1 MKKAQ
6 YLGLALMTG
15 LCMSPAF
22 AQDGASDLDETK
34 FNHVGAWS
42 NVLLYQKYEKPF
54 WEELLSEASDGKLTA
69 SVTSFDQL
77 GIEGDQVFRL
87 LQKGVFDIGATLPD
101 YLIQDVPAMG
111 GVDVPALTTEA
122 EETAEAAM
130 AFKPVLKDI
139 IRENFD
145 AELLAVAPNSR
156 QAVYCKDPVESL
168 ADLDGRKIR
177 TGGRYEAIFLKAL
190 GAEGVTMSFSEV
202 SGAMENGLLD
212 CAITGIIGGYN
223 ASWYEIADYV
233 YNMPIG
239 GYDHVATA
247 VNGKVW
253 EGLGKET
260 QDWLKKEVAENYEKT
275 SWENST
281 SETEEAISC
290 LTGEGDCSWGESAN
304 MTLVEPT
311 EDDVALAKKILE
323 EQVLPAW
330 VKATDKKWVER
341 WNETVAPI
349 VGVEAA
355 M

>member
-1 MKKAQ
+1 MKKAR
-6 YLGLALMTG
+6 YLGLALLAG
-15 LCMSPAF
+15 ALLGPAYGQGD
-22 AQDGASDLDETK
+22 ATDLDEVK
-34 FNHVGAWS
+34 FNYVGAWS
-42 NVLLYQKYEKPF
+42 NVLLYQKYENPF
-54 WEELLSEASDGKLTA
+54 WGEYLSDASDGKLTA

-77 GIEGDQVFRL
+77 GIAGDQVFRL
-87 LQKGVFDIGATLPD
+87 LQKGVFDIGSTLPD

-111 GVDVPALTTEA
+111 GVDVPALTTDA
-122 EETAEAAM
+122 DQAAEAAM

-202 SGAMENGLLD
+202 SGAMESGLLD

-253 EGLGKET
+253 EGLSEAT
-260 QDWLKKEVAENYEKT
+260 QQWLKKEIAENYEKT
-275 SWENST
+275 SWENSA

-290 LTGEGDCSWGESAN
+290 LTGEGECSWGEAAN
-304 MTLVEPT
+304 MTLVEPS
-311 EDDVALAKKILE
+311 EEDVALAKKILE

-341 WNETVAPI
+341 WNDTVAPI

-355 M
+355 L